1 MWGSVSTWRRAL
13 LVAVCGAVFF
23 AAELP
28 RAASIHV
35 TRPQGRAAVTFL
47 DRNGVT
53 LGTLLSIDQERTSSV
68 PLTAVAPAF
77 VAAVIAAEDA
87 RYFAHGAVDWPAAAR
102 ALVRAVH
109 ARTAP
114 GGASTIAMQL
124 ARMVGPSDAT
134 PLGKLREI
142 VDATRIEAGSDK
154 GTILEA
160 YVNRLPMGGNLYGVE
175 AAARAYFGVPASE
188 LTLAQATL
196 LAAIPNDPVR
206 LDPRRH
212 PAAARARQRYV
223 LGRMVATGAIVPRDA
238 ALALAERMHFVND
251 PRGIA
256 LAPQY
261 LFRLAASVGP
271 DASVVRTTVD
281 AGLQRFVETQ
291 LRDVVA
297 SWRARGMRDAAA
309 LVLDN
314 RTGDVLAYAGS
325 PDYFDATILGRND
338 GVAALRQPGSAL
350 KPFLYELALERHA
363 IGPATILADVPTV
376 YAIPG
381 ARLYAPSDYSEHF
394 AGPVRVRLA
403 LANSLNV
410 PAVRTLS
417 HVGVEPFLDRLHDLG
432 FTHLTHSAEY
442 YGLGLALGGGEVS
455 LWELAH
461 AYRALA
467 TGAAPFADPARAL
480 VIDMLADP
488 FARSRAFG
496 THSILDLPFPAAVK
510 TGTSSGFRDVW
521 TVGFTRDETVAV
533 WAGNFDGSGMRDISG
548 VAGAGPIWARI
559 MLHLHEAREPGQF
572 DPPDLPRRPIC
583 AQTGTRP
590 APGCGAIVDEYLF
603 PGELASYD
611 SVKARPLGRDFDT
624 WLATQPP
631 RTDLGLRIVAPRD
644 GAQFVYYPATGDPAQ
659 AQRIVCRVEAPRGA
673 GVVWTLQGQRLGA
686 TSPTTA
692 IVTLRPGTF
701 HLRVR
706 AGALHDDVTFTVEP
720 RQRLALRRG
729 FSYVR

>member
-1 MWGSVSTWRRAL
+1 MATLCAAIL
-13 LVAVCGAVFF
+13 L
-23 AAELP
+23 AAALP
-28 RAASIHV
+28 RAFPIHV
-35 TRPQGRAAVTFL
+35 ARPPGRPALTFL
-47 DRNGVT
+47 DRNGVA

-68 PLTAVAPAF
+68 PLSAVAPAF
-77 VAAVIAAEDA
+77 VAATLAAEDA
-87 RYFAHGAVDWPAAAR
+87 RFFVHGAVDWPAAMRAAAR
-102 ALVRAVH
+102 A
-109 ARTAP
+109 ARTHSMP
-114 GGASTIAMQL
+114 GGASTISMQL
-124 ARMVGPSDAT
+124 ARMLRHEGST
-134 PLGKLREI
+134 PLDKAREI
-142 VDATRIEAGSDK
+142 VDAMRIEAGSDK
-154 GTILEA
+154 RTILEA

-196 LAAIPNDPVR
+196 LAALPNDPGR

-212 PAAARARQRYV
+212 LAAAEERQAYI
-223 LGRMVATGAIVPRDA
+223 LGRMIATGAIAPRA
-238 ALALAERMHFVND
+238 ALLAGAERLHFARD

-256 LAPQY
+256 LAAHY
-261 LFRLAASVGP
+261 LFRLAPSVPPG
-271 DASVVRTTVD
+271 ASVVPTTLD

-291 LRDVVA
+291 VRDVVA
-297 SWRARGMRDAAA
+297 GWHDRGMRDAAA

-314 RTGDVLAYAGS
+314 RSGDVLAYAGS

-350 KPFLYELALERHA
+350 KPFLYELAFERHA
-363 IGPATILADVPTV
+363 LGAATILADVPTV

-381 ARLYAPSDYSEHF
+381 ARLYAPADYSRRF

-417 HVGVEPFLDRLHDLG
+417 LVGVAPFLERLRALG
-432 FTHLTHSAEY
+432 FTHLTHPAAY

-467 TGAAPFADPARAL
+467 TGAPPFADPSRAL

-488 FARSRAFG
+488 SARSRAFG

-533 WAGNFDGSGMRDISG
+533 WAGNFDGTGMRDISG

-559 MLHLHEAREPGQF
+559 MLHLHEARDPAPFDRPG
-572 DPPDLPRRPIC
+572 LPRRPIC

-590 APGCGAIVDEYLF
+590 IAGCGAIVQEYLF
-603 PGELASYD
+603 PRELVAYES
-611 SVKARPLGRDFDT
+611 ANAHPLGREFDA
-624 WLATQPP
+624 WLATQPE
-631 RTDLGLRIVAPRD
+631 RTDLGLRIVNPRD
-644 GAQFVYYPATGDPAQ
+644 GAEYAYYPPA
-659 AQRIVCRVEAPRGA
+659 AGRAENQRIVCRIEAARGVPVA
-673 GVVWTLQGQRLGA
+673 WTLQGRPLVPA
-686 TSPTTA
+686 SPTTA
-692 IVTLRPGTF
+692 VVTLAPGTF
-701 HLRVR
+701 HLRVQ
-706 AGALHDDVTFTVEP
+706 AGAQHDDVTFTVEA
-720 RQRLALRRG
+720 RERRELRRG
-729 FSYVR
+729 FSFVR